1 MNKNEPSVKGIRTAL
16 QAIVGSLIGLIV
28 VVWAVP
34 GVPEAVI
41 EYAKTN
47 WLPLLL
53 AIGIPSGLVSWIQNK
68 LGK

>member
-1 MNKNEPSVKGIRTAL
+1 MERTPLNKGVRTAL
-16 QAIVGSLIGLIV
+16 QAIVGSLIGLV
-28 VVWAVP
+28 LVVWAVP

-47 WLPLLL
+47 AVPLLL
-53 AIGIPSGLVSWIQNK
+53 AIGIPSGIVAWIQNR

>member
-16 QAIVGSLIGLIV
+16 QAVVGSLIGLVV

-47 WLPLLL
+47 WLPILLS
-53 AIGIPSGLVSWIQNK
+53 IGIPSGLVSWIQNK

>member
-1 MNKNEPSVKGIRTAL
+1 MERTPLNKGIRTAL
-16 QAIVGSLIGLIV
+16 QAIVGALIGLIV

-41 EYAKTN
+41 EYATTN
-47 WLPLLL
+47 LVPLLL
-53 AIGIPSGLVSWIQNK
+53 AVGIPAGLIAWVQNR

>member
-16 QAIVGSLIGLIV
+16 QAVVGSLIGLVV

-47 WLPLLL
+47 WLPILLS
-53 AIGIPSGLVSWIQNK
+53 IGIPSGLVAWVQNK

>member
-1 MNKNEPSVKGIRTAL
+1 MERTPLNKGLRTGVQAVVGAL
-16 QAIVGSLIGLIV
+16 VGLVL

-41 EYAKTN
+41 EYARTN
-47 WLPLLL
+47 AVPILLL
-53 AIGIPSGLVSWIQNK
+53 VGVPSGVVAWIQNK